1 MIDYLI
7 HIGTLAGIYSIAVL
21 GLNYAAGYTGLIS
34 LTHGAFMGVGAFAS
48 AILLKSYD
56 VSFPVAFLLAGI
68 IAGLIAWIAS
78 FPLLRLRGDS
88 FVLVSLGLTFI
99 LYNIL
104 LNWQSLTNGALGM
117 KGIPYPDLVNAFSE
131 PKWAYFFVVWG
142 VLILCFLGLRTILHS
157 SYGVV
162 IKAVRENQKISQV
175 AGHDAVSYQR
185 SVFVLSAIITG
196 FAGVLLASFISAID
210 PFLFGYHLSVL
221 LLVMAIFGGLASL
234 KGSIAGAFILILL
247 PELLRFVGF
256 PNSIIA
262 ESQQIIYG
270 LVLILLMIY
279 RPKGLW
285 GEYKI

>member
-48 AILLKSYD
+48 AVLLKTYGM
-56 VSFPVAFLLAGI
+56 SFPVAFLLGGVI
-68 IAGLIAWIAS
+68 SGLIAWLAS
-78 FPLLRLRGDS
+78 FPLLRLKGDS
-88 FVLVSLGLTFI
+88 FVLVSLGLSFI
-99 LYNIL
+99 LYNVL

-117 KGIPYPDLVNAFSE
+117 KGIPYPSFVNSFSQ
-131 PKWAYFFVVWG
+131 PKWAYFFVVWF
-142 VLILCFLGLRTILHS
+142 VLLLCFFFLRTLLRS

-162 IKAVRENQKISQV
+162 VKAIRENQKISQV
-175 AGHDAVSYQR
+175 AGHDAESYQR
-185 SVFVLSAIITG
+185 SVFVLSAVITG
-196 FAGVLLASFISAID
+196 FSGVLLASFISAID

-247 PELLRFVGF
+247 PEALRFVGF

-270 LVLILLMIY
+270 LVLILLMVY
-279 RPKGLW
+279 RPKWLW